1 MKKKGFTLVELLAVI
16 VVLAIIALIA
26 VPVVI
31 NIIKSAQRGAFKSSA
46 YGILESAKI
55 YYLSGKVQSKDVL
68 SRIDVVQ
75 KDEND
80 KYILEYNGEKPE
92 SGVIVFDSNGKSA
105 LAIKKGTF
113 CASKN
118 FAKAC
123 SYCCCAIKAQP

>member
-92 SGVIVFDSNGKSA
+92 SG
-105 LAIKKGTF
+105 
-113 CASKN
+113 
-118 FAKAC
+118 
-123 SYCCCAIKAQP
+123 